1 MSHFLFEMWL
11 NIDTRKQHQTEGIK
25 MFTYKVEM
33 PNGTYKLSEAPR
45 SIYEVAL
52 IVTRQWSKNTDYI
65 VYLFE
70 NEKEAHRLAPYK
82 RRKHNIFGV
91 VTATTSIVP
100 VKLTA

>member
-1 MSHFLFEMWL
+1 
-11 NIDTRKQHQTEGIK
+11 